1 MSASR
6 EKKQRQGELGKELTQ
21 KQRQELHE
29 KQAAKRKAVLYTVI
43 GVIVAVLVV
52 ILLVWHSGIFQRGA
66 VAVSVGGHDYTVTDV
81 EYYYHSAM
89 LEAYYNSYD
98 YTTGSVAF
106 DPTGDLR
113 KQFVDDEEETQS
125 WHDYFLEQAMTA
137 LTQVAATED
146 AAAREGFTLGEE
158 GQATVEQAIEEL
170 RASVEQSGY
179 PNLAGY
185 LKTEYSRYMTVKAYR
200 ACVERDVLVGMYQSD
215 YQERQEVTDADLEA
229 YYEENA
235 DAMDSFDYRYIL
247 VNGEAAS
254 TTDEEG
260 NTVEPTEE
268 EEAAAMAAAQQQARN
283 FRTAVM
289 AAEDR
294 EQAFIDLAPDYVSET
309 TRDAY
314 ADDPDRSLSQGV
326 QGAALSTSYR
336 EWLQDEARQ
345 SGDIEV
351 LEASGGTG
359 YYVVLFLDRYRDETP
374 TVDIRHILIK
384 AEVPEDD
391 PETEDV
397 DESDAAPTQEALDAA
412 KTEAEALLAQWE
424 AGDRTAESFGALAN
438 EHSDDTSSTANSN
451 GGLYSRVEKGQMFD
465 DFDAWIFDEARQPGD
480 TALVEN
486 PQDGQQGW
494 HVIYFQSWEPAVW
507 EYNAD
512 GNIRSQRLSDW
523 LEEAVEG
530 MEAVQADGIRYVG
543 E

>member
-21 KQRQELHE
+21 KQRQELQE

-125 WHDYFLEQAMTA
+125 WHDYFLEQAMTT

-268 EEAAAMAAAQQQARN
+268 EEAAAMSAAQQQAQN
-283 FRTAVM
+283 FRTAVL

-294 EQAFIDLAPDYVSET
+294 EQAFIDLAPDYVSESSSES
-309 TRDAY
+309 Y
-314 ADDPDRSLSQGV
+314 AEDPDRSLSQGLV
-326 QGAALSTSYR
+326 GSSLSSIYGDWLRDEDRAA
-336 EWLQDEARQ
+336 
-345 SGDIEV
+345 GDIEV
-351 LEASGGTG
+351 FEASSG
-359 YYVVLFLDRYRDETP
+359 YYVVLFLDRYLDETP
-374 TVDIRHILIK
+374 TVDIRHILVK
-384 AEVPEDD
+384 ASVPEDD

-412 KTEAEALLAQWE
+412 KAEAEGLLEQWQ
-424 AGDRTAESFGALAN
+424 AGDKTAESFGALAQEN
-438 EHSDDTSSTANSN
+438 SDDSGSASE
-451 GGLYSRVEKGQMFD
+451 GGLYERVKKGQMFA

-480 TALVEN
+480 TTLMEN
-486 PQDGQQGW
+486 PQEGQQGW
-494 HVIYFQSWEPAVW
+494 HVIYFQSWEPSVW
-507 EYNAD
+507 ASTAD
-512 GNIRSQRLSDW
+512 EAIRGQRLTDW
-523 LEEAVEG
+523 IDGLTEG
-530 MEAVQADGIRYVG
+530 LEAVQADGIKYVG
-543 E
+543 K